1 MSWCLLTC
9 MFVSPSAHGR
19 VAEYCDE
26 HACLSVCELKGLLMG
41 YSCNELLP
49 CLRCDTSEV
58 RAHVK
63 ERVCL

>member
-41 YSCNELLP
+41 YSLHASVAVC
-49 CLRCDTSEV
+49 
-58 RAHVK
+58 
-63 ERVCL
+63 RVSVSFCRDSTTLSSY